1 MVIATFTGTGYESM
15 KNYLIAA
22 LIVGFLV
29 FSPGIAAQQSQDF
42 GQYVVHYN
50 ALNTNLIPPQV
61 AQGYGIQ
68 RSSNRALLN
77 VTVLKKVMDT
87 PGTPVDA
94 AVTASGKN
102 LTGQIREIE
111 IREVRDS
118 AGAIY
123 YIGQFP
129 VHNMET
135 FNFTVEVGLEGEEE
149 PLVVKF
155 RQQFYTE

>member
-1 MVIATFTGTGYESM
+1 
-15 KNYLIAA
+15 L
-22 LIVGFLV
+22 L
-29 FSPGIAAQQSQDF
+29 GILSYPLNSTAQQSQDF
-42 GQYVVHYN
+42 GEYVVHYN
-50 ALNTNLIPPQV
+50 ALNAHLIPPQV
-61 AQGYGIQ
+61 AQSYGIQ

-94 AVTASGKN
+94 EVTASGKN
-102 LTGQIREIE
+102 LTGQNREIE
-111 IREVRDS
+111 IREIRDPE
-118 AGAIY
+118 GAIY
-123 YIGQFP
+123 YIGEFT

-135 FNFTVEVGLEGEEE
+135 YNFTVEVAVEGEAE

>member
-1 MVIATFTGTGYESM
+1 M
-15 KNYLIAA
+15 KHLLI
-22 LIVGFLV
+22 FLLLL
-29 FSPGIAAQQSQDF
+29 GILSYPLNSTAQQSQDF
-42 GQYVVHYN
+42 GEYVVHYN
-50 ALNTNLIPPQV
+50 ALNAHLIPPQV
-61 AQGYGIQ
+61 AQSYGIQ

-94 AVTASGKN
+94 EVTASGKN
-102 LTGQIREIE
+102 LTGQNREIE
-111 IREVRDS
+111 IREIRDPE
-118 AGAIY
+118 GAIY
-123 YIGQFP
+123 YIGEFT

-135 FNFTVEVGLEGEEE
+135 YNFSVEVAVEGEAE

>member
-1 MVIATFTGTGYESM
+1 MKKFWHSLLLLGT
-15 KNYLIAA
+15 LA
-22 LIVGFLV
+22 
-29 FSPGIAAQQSQDF
+29 FSINSSAQQSQDF
-42 GQYVVHYN
+42 GEYVVHYN
-50 ALNTNLIPPQV
+50 ALNSNLIPPQV

-94 AVTASGKN
+94 KVTASGKN
-102 LTGQIREIE
+102 LTGQIREIV
-111 IREVRDS
+111 IREIKDPE
-118 AGAIY
+118 GAIY
-123 YIGQFP
+123 YLGEFP

-135 FNFTVEVGLEGEEE
+135 FNFTVEVAVEGEDE
-149 PLVVKF
+149 PLMVKF